1 MDELTKTLCS
11 SNYAK
16 DNGVL
21 LYNNDVYIRE
31 DTPALA
37 LLEVRRVLG
46 CAFVPVTLAPE
57 AFDEMLAKIWQQ
69 SSGVSQQLVDDMDAD
84 IDLMAL
90 TEEIPDNEDLL
101 DNDENSPVIRL
112 INAIL
117 GEAVKD
123 GASDIHIETFERT
136 LSIRFRVDGVLRP
149 VLQPARKLAPLLVSR
164 IKVMSKL
171 DIAEKRLPQ
180 DGRISLRIGRKAIDV
195 RVSTIPSQYGERV
208 VMRLLDKSNLKPDIN
223 KLGLIDEE
231 LEKLKGLIDRPHG
244 IILVTGPTGS
254 GKSTTLY
261 AILSALNGHERN
273 ILTVEDPIEYEL
285 EGVGQTQ
292 NGAQPTG
299 KGHVH
304 ARVN

>member
-1 MDELTKTLCS
+1 MDGLSHELCT

-16 DNGVL
+16 THGILFYQDQVWVR
-21 LYNNDVYIRE
+21 D
-31 DTPALA
+31 DAPAFA

-46 CAFVPVTLAPE
+46 RSFTPTILTAE

-69 SSGVSQQLVDDMDAD
+69 NSGVSQQLVDDMDAD

-117 GEAVKD
+117 GEAVKE

-164 IKVMSKL
+164 IKSE
-171 DIAEKRLPQ
+171 AKR
-180 DGRISLRIGRKAIDV
+180 S
-195 RVSTIPSQYGERV
+195 
-208 VMRLLDKSNLKPDIN
+208 
-223 KLGLIDEE
+223 
-231 LEKLKGLIDRPHG
+231 
-244 IILVTGPTGS
+244 
-254 GKSTTLY
+254 
-261 AILSALNGHERN
+261 
-273 ILTVEDPIEYEL
+273 
-285 EGVGQTQ
+285 
-292 NGAQPTG
+292 
-299 KGHVH
+299 
-304 ARVN
+304 